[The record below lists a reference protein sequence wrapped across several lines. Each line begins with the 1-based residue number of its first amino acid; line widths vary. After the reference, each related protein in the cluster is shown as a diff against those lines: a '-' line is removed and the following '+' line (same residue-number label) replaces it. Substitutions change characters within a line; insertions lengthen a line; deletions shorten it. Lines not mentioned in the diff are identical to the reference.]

1 MQASR
6 SLLFRRATRVCQA
19 IAVEPSTSARGF
31 YLATLPWRLAGDG
44 AAVNQN
50 AGARFLDSVDISE
63 ENLDRTEI
71 YIQADGNYFSRFFHL
86 YFSPCITNSRLVG
99 TQA

>member
-6 SLLFRRATRVCQA
+6 SLFFRQATRVCQA

-44 AAVNQN
+44 AVNQT
-50 AGARFLDSVDISE
+50 AGARFLDSVDIGG
-63 ENLDRTEI
+63 ENL
-71 YIQADGNYFSRFFHL
+71 
-86 YFSPCITNSRLVG
+86 
-99 TQA
+99 